1 MSLVVTVAQQ
11 KGGSGKTSLV
21 AHLSVVWASPQRVE
35 ASRMRPGVRVVCLD
49 LDPQQSLTTWFAAR
63 QEAGHDT
70 SNLNVRAVEEH
81 ALAEALEHAQSEA
94 EIVLIDLPPGI
105 QSSTFVG
112 YRAANIVLVPLQLSP
127 LDLWATGPTLK
138 AIKEALTKPLVVINR
153 APPHARLGDFV
164 IAQAKNSGWPVAH
177 TCLGN
182 RIAFAASLLA
192 GRGVTE
198 EAGASIAAAEMR
210 LLARE
215 VLSSARSGAEESKAA

>member
-35 ASRMRPGVRVVCLD
+35 VSRMRPGVRVVCLD
-49 LDPQQSLTTWFAAR
+49 LDPQQSLATWFEAR
-63 QEAGHDT
+63 KQAGHDT
-70 SNLNVRAVEEH
+70 ANLEVRTVEEEG
-81 ALAEALEHAQSEA
+81 LAAALEAAQSQA
-94 EIVLIDLPPGI
+94 EIVMIDLPPGI
-105 QSSTFVG
+105 RTASFIG
-112 YRAANIVLVPLQLSP
+112 YKAANIVLVPLQLSP

-138 AIKEALTKPLVVINR
+138 AIKEAETKPLVVVNR

-164 IAQAKNSGWPVAH
+164 IAQAKNAGWPVAH

-182 RIAFAASLLA
+182 RIAFAASLVA

-210 LLARE
+210 LLGRE
-215 VLSSARSGAEESKAA
+215 VLSAARTLAEEPQAA

>member
-1 MSLVVTVAQQ
+1 MPLVVTVAQQ

-35 ASRMRPGVRVVCLD
+35 ASRLRPGVRTVCLD
-49 LDPQQSLTTWFAAR
+49 LDPQRSLTAWFQAR
-63 QEAGHDT
+63 KEAGHDT
-70 SNLNVRAVEEH
+70 SNLEVRTIEH
-81 ALAEALEHAQSEA
+81 GGLAAALENAQSEA
-94 EIVLIDLPPGI
+94 EITLIDLPPGI
-105 QSSTFVG
+105 QTASFIG
-112 YRAANIVLVPLQLSP
+112 YGAANIVLVPLQLSP

-138 AIKEALTKPLVVINR
+138 AIKEAQTKPLVVINR

-164 IAQAKNSGWPVAH
+164 IAQAKNAGWPVAH

-182 RIAFAASLLA
+182 RIAFAASLVA
-192 GRGVTE
+192 GKGVTE

-215 VLSSARSGAEESKAA
+215 VLSSARSFAEEPKAA